1 MSEESRAIQV
11 QQEQRPAVRETRSR
25 RVFAPAVDIVETND
39 DILVLA
45 DMPGVRQDDLE
56 VILEKNVLTIRGT
69 VQMPHMQDYDLE
81 YAEYEGGDYERV
93 FTLADDIDRDKI
105 EAEMKHGV
113 LHLRLPK
120 AGPARI
126 RRIPVKTS

>member
-1 MSEESRAIQV
+1 MTEESRAIQV
-11 QQEQRPAVRETRSR
+11 QQEQRPTVRETRSR
-25 RVFAPAVDIVETND
+25 RIFAPAVDIVETNE

-45 DMPGVRQDDLE
+45 DMPGVRQENLE

-69 VQMPHMQDYDLE
+69 VQLPAMQDYDLE

-93 FTLADDIDRDKI
+93 FTLADDIDREKI

-126 RRIPVKTS
+126 RRIPVKTG

>member
-1 MSEESRAIQV
+1 MTEESRAIQF
-11 QQEQRPAVRETRSR
+11 QQEQRPTVRETRSR
-25 RVFAPAVDIVETND
+25 RIFAPAVDIVETNE

-45 DMPGVRQDDLE
+45 DMPGVRQENLE

-69 VQMPHMQDYDLE
+69 VQLPAMQDYDLE

-93 FTLADDIDRDKI
+93 FTLADDIDREKI

-126 RRIPVKTS
+126 RRIPVKTG